1 MLIIAE
7 QRYVRMSPR
16 KVREVGRAIRGM
28 EDPVKLIEYLGF
40 VGKRAAGPIIKTLKQ
55 AIANAKNNMK
65 VSEDNLKIAEIIVN
79 EGPRYKRFR
88 AGSRGMAK
96 PIVKRTSHIRV
107 VLETKNELK
116 GGKIPSTKQQITNKS
131 E

>member
-1 MLIIAE
+1 MLIKAE

-16 KVREVGRAIRGM
+16 KVREVSRAIRGM
-28 EDPVKLIEYLGF
+28 EDPIKLIEYLGF
-40 VGKRAAGPIIKTLKQ
+40 VQKRAAGPIIKTLKQ

-65 VSEDNLKIAEIIVN
+65 VSEDNLKISEIIIN

-107 VLETKNELK
+107 VLETKDEK
-116 GGKIPSTKQQITNKS
+116 GGT
-131 E
+131 